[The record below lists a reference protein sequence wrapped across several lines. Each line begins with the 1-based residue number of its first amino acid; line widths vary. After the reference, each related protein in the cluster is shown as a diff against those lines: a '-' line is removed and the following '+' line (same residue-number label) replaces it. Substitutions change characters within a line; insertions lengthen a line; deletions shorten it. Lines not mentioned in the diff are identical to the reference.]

1 MKPRILFVDD
11 EPRVLKGLQRLLYHR
26 TKLWDMVFAKTAAE
40 AANLLARETFDAVV
54 LDINMPGRNGFELLV
69 EIKAN
74 PRTRDTEVVVLTGLQ
89 DHSLKHEALEL
100 GANDLLSKP
109 VQREELITRLNSAL
123 RMKSYQ
129 DELRVHNTL
138 LEQQLIRS
146 QKMEVVGMLA
156 AGVMHDLSN
165 IFTVIMGYGDRASRY
180 LGDDSPTLED
190 LKVIMSATDH
200 AQRIARQILRF
211 AEGAK
216 APREMCS
223 LGDILDEVLELLKI
237 SVPKGVHIELTRAG
251 TLPQIQADPTQI
263 YQLLMNLCM
272 NATKT
277 MKEND
282 RLKISLSVR
291 ELNKDWMSTVGDIS
305 PGKYAKV
312 EVIATVG
319 GREQITEEHIFD
331 PASAAGESQ
340 KEIDIGLLVAHRI
353 ARDHCGL
360 MTVRGNAGEEAAFG
374 VYFPAAITEQLSK
387 TSKSEFLADVR

>member
-1 MKPRILFVDD
+1 MKRRILFVDD
-11 EPRVLKGLQRLLYHR
+11 EPRVLAGLRRLLYHQN
-26 TKLWDMVFAKTAAE
+26 KLWDMVFAKSAAE
-40 AANLLARETFDAVV
+40 AANLLARDTFDVVV

-74 PRTRDTEVVVLTGLQ
+74 PRTRDTEVIVLTGLQ

-129 DELRVHNTL
+129 DELRAQNTL

-156 AGVMHDLSN
+156 AGVMHNLNN
-165 IFTVIMGYGDRASRY
+165 IFTVIMGYSDRASRY

-190 LKVIMSATDH
+190 LKVIMSAADH
-200 AQRIARQILRF
+200 AQKIARQILRF

-251 TLPQIQADPTQI
+251 PPPQIQADPTQI
-263 YQLLMNLCM
+263 YQLLMNLCI

-291 ELNKDWMSTVGDIS
+291 ELNRDWISTVGDTS

-319 GREQITEEHIFD
+319 GREQTTEEHIFD

-340 KEIDIGLLVAHRI
+340 KEIDIDLLVAHRI

-360 MTVRGNAGEEAAFG
+360 MTVRGTAGEEAAFG
-374 VYFPAAITEQLSK
+374 VYFPAAITEQLLK